1 MQETSSTFNSSR
13 YNSAFAVR
21 FRELVNSS
29 EDIKN
34 IAGFLGIS
42 PQAVNQFKLGQA
54 FPKVENLLKLAA
66 YFGCSL
72 DYLIGMSDVK
82 TPLATVKAAC
92 EYTGLS
98 EDSVNMLHGSTRNI
112 LKGKATVSHIPIQ
125 ERQVIDALLTTVTGM
140 EILKD
145 LYSFLFNNYD
155 VFIMHGKDKDG
166 KDATLQSDTI
176 TMHGSDLPVYV
187 VHPDDVRDMIA
198 RKIYRNLS
206 ELQREVDKMEGE

>member
-1 MQETSSTFNSSR
+1 MQETSSTFNGSR

-21 FRELVNSS
+21 FRELVNGP

-54 FPKVENLLKLAA
+54 FPKVENLLKLAE

-98 EDSVNMLHGSTRNI
+98 EDSVNALHGTTRDI
-112 LKGKATVSHIPIQ
+112 LKGKVTVSHTPTQ

-155 VFIMHGKDKDG
+155 VFFMHSKDKDG
-166 KDATLQSDTI
+166 KDETHQSDTI
-176 TMHGSDLPVYV
+176 SVHGSDLPVYI
-187 VHPDDVRDMIA
+187 VHPDDIKDMIA
-198 RKIYRNLS
+198 RKVYRNLS
-206 ELQREVDKMEGE
+206 ELQREVNETEGE